1 METAEKMKNEKIIY
15 DSEMNN
21 NNQKNIQ
28 EEIIAQ
34 HNDEVNIKN
43 SFDKSAN
50 SKSFLK
56 IKQSEIE
63 ATYSNI
69 VFDKHELFFYSLPNK
84 MAFDSVVIKN
94 TGKTCIY
101 FKWQKNN
108 KSYQLEDKKNDGIDR
123 FYCHY
128 TDSKIFPDEERKK
141 KMGYSVKNGF

>member
-69 VFDKHELFFYSLPNK
+69 IFDKNKLFFYSLPNK
-84 MAFDSVVIKN
+84 MAFDSLLI
-94 TGKTCIY
+94 
-101 FKWQKNN
+101 
-108 KSYQLEDKKNDGIDR
+108 
-123 FYCHY
+123 
-128 TDSKIFPDEERKK
+128 
-141 KMGYSVKNGF
+141 